1 MKRRCYAPSV
11 KEFRNYGGNGIRVCD
26 RWRYSFENF
35 LTDMGRR
42 PTPNHSIDRFPDKK
56 GNYEPS
62 NCRWATRAEQNRN
75 LNRNVWIEHDGKKMI
90 LEDWARL
97 LKIHGRNISRHL
109 NRGKTLSWVVNYFTT
124 KNNSYA

>member
-1 MKRRCYAPSV
+1 
-11 KEFRNYGGNGIRVCD
+11 
-26 RWRYSFENF
+26 
-35 LTDMGRR
+35 MGRR

-75 LNRNVWIEHDGKKMI
+75 LNRNVWVEHDGKKMI